1 MTDKKILRALFLR
14 HYNEMLRL
22 ARTLLYD
29 DMEAEDT
36 VQDVF
41 LKLGQSDIL
50 SLTPDPSPRRG
61 ENGETTPPAPRGQL
75 EEGYKMKAYL
85 MTAVRNGCINRIRQM
100 SFADRFRKLYPLEF
114 NDDWQLGEQRMQTLD
129 AIRDYAE
136 THLGEPHLSIFRLR
150 FEEDLKHHEGM
161 RREELRDSTAV
172 NNWF

>member
-75 EEGYKMKAYL
+75 EEGYKMRAYL

-114 NDDWQLGEQRMQTLD
+114 NDDWRGCRRSMPFATMPRLILGSRTS
-129 AIRDYAE
+129 ASSACA
-136 THLGEPHLSIFRLR
+136 LR
-150 FEEDLKHHEGM
+150 K
-161 RREELRDSTAV
+161 T
-172 NNWF
+172 